1 MGLGPCVAG
10 YLRWTWYGE
19 LQGGESMRS
28 EGVHGYLGPELE
40 WTYGRYFLGGLGWAW
55 CAGVGG
61 GGDATVRKE
70 ATLVVLLL
78 ILGDPPRMGVLADL
92 FKCTGW

>member
-1 MGLGPCVAG
+1 MDVVRGTAGWGVDAVGGRTRVSGARAGVDIWEVFPWGVGVGLV
-10 YLRWTWYGE
+10 RW
-19 LQGGESMRS
+19 
-28 EGVHGYLGPELE
+28 
-40 WTYGRYFLGGLGWAW
+40 
-55 CAGVGG
+55 GVGG

-78 ILGDPPRMGVLADL
+78 ILGDPPRMGVLADV